1 LIHRGPNSEPGNL
14 TLRRADQPTIERA
27 VPACSPQ
34 RAINFR
40 ATDTAQVSF
49 MYFPEPHAFA
59 EMIGASDLVPVHRT
73 IIADLDTPLTIF
85 AKVAGDDPHAFLFES
100 MEGGEKWGRYSFI
113 GLDPLVTFTSIRD
126 VVRIEYPGLA
136 DSGEEQVGV
145 NPMVVLKQLLAS
157 FSVSNA
163 PGLPKFYGGAVG
175 FLGYDMVRHMEKLP
189 DRHPPHALPDSSF
202 MVPGI
207 VLIHDAVQQNLT
219 VVCNVWRK
227 GEKGLEQLYLDACVR
242 IEEIINRLSQPIA
255 RRFVTQKQTVEEH
268 RFTSNMDEA
277 TFGAMVEQAKEYIR
291 AGDIIQVVLSQR
303 FHTES
308 SLKPFALYRALRHIN
323 PSPYLFYLRQGDLVL
338 IGSSPEI
345 LVRLEGGHI
354 ELRPIAGTRKRGG
367 TPEED
372 QALEQEL
379 LADPKERA
387 EHLMLVDLGRNDVGR
402 VAENGSVSVRDLLVI
417 ERYSHVMHI
426 VSGVHGKLRSGL
438 DQFDVMEACFP
449 AGTVSGAPK
458 IRAMEIID
466 ELEVS
471 RRGPYAGAVGY
482 FGFSGNMDFCITIR
496 TFILKGTDLWIQ
508 AGAGIVA
515 DSDPRKEYEETIN
528 KAMGLRRAV
537 ELAEKGF

>member
-1 LIHRGPNSEPGNL
+1 MYLPEQHVFSELIG
-14 TLRRADQPTIERA
+14 T
-27 VPACSPQ
+27 
-34 RAINFR
+34 
-40 ATDTAQVSF
+40 
-49 MYFPEPHAFA
+49 
-59 EMIGASDLVPVHRT
+59 SDLVPVFRT

-85 AKVAGDDPHAFLFES
+85 AKVAGSDSHAFLFES

-113 GLDPLVTFTSIRD
+113 GLDPLLTITSVRDHIRID
-126 VVRIEYPGLA
+126 YPGLA
-136 DSGEEQVGV
+136 DRCEERSGV
-145 NPMVVLKQLLAS
+145 NPLDELRQLLAS
-157 FSVSNA
+157 FSVSDA
-163 PGLPKFYGGAVG
+163 PGLPRFYGGAVG
-175 FLGYDMVRHMEKLP
+175 FLGYDMVRFMEKLP
-189 DRHPPHALPDSSF
+189 DRHPPIDLPDSSF
-202 MVPGI
+202 LVPGI
-207 VLIHDAVQQNLT
+207 VLIYDAVQQNLT
-219 VVCNVWRK
+219 IVCNVWKQR
-227 GEKGLEQLYLDACVR
+227 GGISADLYQEACRRIDAI
-242 IEEIINRLSQPIA
+242 IERLNQPIS
-255 RRFVTQKQTVEEH
+255 RQSVTQERSAKPHT
-268 RFTSNMDEA
+268 FTSNMDEA
-277 TFGAMVEQAKEYIR
+277 SFGAMVERAKEYIL

-308 SLKPFALYRALRHIN
+308 ALNPFALYRALRHIN
-323 PSPYLFYLRQGDLVL
+323 PSPYLFYLRQGDMVL

-345 LVRLEGGHI
+345 LVRLEEGNI
-354 ELRPIAGTRKRGG
+354 ELRPIAGTRKRGA

-372 QALEQEL
+372 LALEQEL

-402 VAENGSVSVRDLLVI
+402 VAQSGSVTVRDLLVI

-426 VSGVHGKLRSGL
+426 VSGVHGTLLPGL
-438 DQFDVMEACFP
+438 DQFDVLTACFP

-496 TFILKGTDLWIQ
+496 TFILRGQDLWIQ

-515 DSDPRKEYEETIN
+515 DSDPKKEYEETIN

>member
-1 LIHRGPNSEPGNL
+1 
-14 TLRRADQPTIERA
+14 
-27 VPACSPQ
+27 
-34 RAINFR
+34 
-40 ATDTAQVSF
+40 
-49 MYFPEPHAFA
+49 MYFPASHAFA
-59 EMIGASDLVPVHRT
+59 EMIGNSDLVPVHRT

-85 AKVAGDDPHAFLFES
+85 AKIAGDDPYAFLFES

-113 GLDPLVTFTSIRD
+113 GLDPLVTFTSLRD
-126 VVRIEYPGLA
+126 RVWMAYPGSADDATDQTGINPLA
-136 DSGEEQVGV
+136 E
-145 NPMVVLKQLLAS
+145 LKKLLAS

-163 PGLPKFYGGAVG
+163 PGLPRFYGGAVG
-175 FLGYDMVRHMEKLP
+175 FLGYDMVRFMEKIQ
-189 DRHPPHALPDSSF
+189 DRHPPLDLPDSSF

-207 VLIHDAVQQNLT
+207 VLIHDSVQQNLT
-219 VVCNVWRK
+219 IVCNVWKRDDTAA
-227 GEKGLEQLYLDACVR
+227 EKLYSQACRR
-242 IEEIINRLSQPIA
+242 IDQIVALLKEPIPPP
-255 RRFVTQKQTVEEH
+255 FTTQQQSAEH
-268 RFTSNMDEA
+268 QFTSNMDEA
-277 TFGAMVEQAKEYIR
+277 GFAAMVRQAQEYIL

-303 FHTES
+303 FHAETTLS
-308 SLKPFALYRALRHIN
+308 PFALYRALRHIN
-323 PSPYLFYLRQGDLVL
+323 PSPYLFYLRHKDMVL

-345 LVRLEGGHI
+345 LVRLEDNKI
-354 ELRPIAGTRKRGG
+354 ELRPIAGTRKRGRS
-367 TPEED
+367 PEED
-372 QALEQEL
+372 LALEKEL

-402 VAENGSVSVRDLLVI
+402 VAENGSVEVRDLLVI

-426 VSGVHGKLRSGL
+426 VSGVHGTLRAGL
-438 DQFDVMEACFP
+438 DQFDVMDACFP

-496 TFILKGTDLWIQ
+496 TFITKGNDLWIQ

-515 DSDPRKEYEETIN
+515 DSDPKKEYEETIN